1 MDRKEK
7 KDYKSP
13 TLKTV
18 TFKIELGIDLS
29 TTAGDIVDDTP
40 GLSDYVEEENTGNGG
55 YFSW

>member
-7 KDYKSP
+7 KAYESP

-18 TFKIELGIDLS
+18 TFKIELGIELS
-29 TTAGDIVDDTP
+29 TTADIVDDTP